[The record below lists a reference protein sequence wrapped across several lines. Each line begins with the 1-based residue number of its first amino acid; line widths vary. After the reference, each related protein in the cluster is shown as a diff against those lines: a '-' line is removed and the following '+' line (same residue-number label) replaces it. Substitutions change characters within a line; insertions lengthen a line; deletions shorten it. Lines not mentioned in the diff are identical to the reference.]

1 MAEKRTEKPENRDY
15 YRYGPL
21 VQFPGSP
28 ARRVGL
34 RPAIGALG
42 VRPSQAQNAAS
53 IIQGA
58 RKDPGS

>member
-53 IIQGA
+53 IIRGA

>member
-1 MAEKRTEKPENRDY
+1 MAEKRTEKPENMDY

-21 VQFPGSP
+21 AQVPGSP
-28 ARRVGL
+28 ALRVGL

-53 IIQGA
+53 IIREA